1 MAVQYSPDGKYWWDG
16 QRWVPVGTGSA
27 QAPFQPILNPAPGQ
41 PKSRRNIVAGISGA
55 AALLTA
61 VAAIIGAMNG
71 IFPHSSSPPSFEV
84 VSTEASGQCTVSGG
98 CPVSATFRNTG
109 GAGSGAA
116 VLSIVDN
123 TTGETYGSC
132 TGTIPRTE
140 NNGVSKASCTIF
152 SPQISEYLA
161 TQPYGQPVT
170 IPAHV
175 VAEAKNPGG

>member
-27 QAPFQPILNPAPGQ
+27 PAPIQ
-41 PKSRRNIVAGISGA
+41 HILEPALFPPRSRRNIVAAVSGA

-61 VAAIIGAMNG
+61 LAAIIAAMNG
-71 IFPHSSSPPSFEV
+71 ILPHSSSPPSFEV
-84 VSTEASGQCTVSGG
+84 VSTEPSGQCTVSGG
-98 CPVSATFRNTG
+98 CPVSATFRNNG

-132 TGTIPRTE
+132 STTIPRTE
-140 NNGVSKASCTIF
+140 NNGVSKTSCTVF